1 MKKNWF
7 YLIALT
13 IIAGMFSAC
22 DNGNKDDGPDVKSVA
37 TVSMQDLT
45 GSIASMYAEWE
56 KNTTI
61 PTSLEVA
68 GKNLTQPQYQYAL
81 CVLVKKNFQ
90 KCRCAELQSG
100 RSSGQRQLRR

>member
-56 KNTTI
+56 
-61 PTSLEVA
+61 
-68 GKNLTQPQYQYAL
+68 
-81 CVLVKKNFQ
+81 
-90 KCRCAELQSG
+90 
-100 RSSGQRQLRR
+100 